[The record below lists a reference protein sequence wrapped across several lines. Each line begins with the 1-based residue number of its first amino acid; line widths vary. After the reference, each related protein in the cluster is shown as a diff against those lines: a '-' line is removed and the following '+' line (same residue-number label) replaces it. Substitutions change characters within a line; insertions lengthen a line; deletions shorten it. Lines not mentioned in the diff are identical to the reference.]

1 VSADPIITD
10 EYKYGFSQPEN
21 YVFKSRK
28 GLDHDIVEQI
38 SQMKG
43 EPQWL
48 RDFRHR
54 SLDLFL
60 RRPMPNWG
68 GDLGQIDFQDIF
80 YYVKPVNEAGKTWD
94 EVPADIRDTFEK
106 LGIPEAERKYLAG
119 VGSQFESE
127 VIYHKV
133 REDLEKQ
140 GVIFVDP
147 DTAFREHEEI
157 FRPYFATVIPPNDNK
172 FAALN
177 SAVFSGG
184 SFIYVPKGVSID
196 LPLQA
201 YFRINAQNMG
211 QFERTLII
219 ADEGSYVHYVEGCFT
234 AGARVRTRDG
244 EKLIEAI
251 REGDEVFTHKG
262 RYRRVY
268 HTMQRPYNGTL
279 YNIRFFGDSWREL
292 HVTQEHPLL
301 VVRRVKSEYR
311 NEVYKREWLQ
321 ASEVKPGDY
330 MVIPVP
336 HPEKESDVGHSITI
350 PLGRGR
356 HDPIQKEVTLPLEE
370 DFFRL
375 VGYYHAEGHVDNEH
389 YISFSYHAEETDLLD
404 DTREL
409 ISRYMGK
416 TAIENKVRQNGQTLV
431 VASTEM
437 ARAFARVFGS
447 TVFDKHVPDFIANAP
462 LSYLSQW
469 VRGAWQGDGSYDPRK
484 NLFRYNTVS
493 QSLAYSFRDALLRLG
508 VAASVNLQE
517 RDAPRQPMYVVVI
530 SSPWNERFGE
540 IVGYPAPA
548 GKKEG
553 SPFVLDEEY
562 LYVPIRAIEIE
573 DVDTTVYNFSV
584 EEDES
589 YVAEGVISH
598 NCTAPTYTTDSL
610 HSAVVEIIV
619 RPNAR
624 VRYTTIQNW
633 SKNVYNLVTKRA
645 QAYANATMEWVD
657 GNLGCLSEGSAVT
670 TPEGIKPIEDVEV
683 GDKVLS
689 YDDSA
694 GDLTFRAVT
703 AKRFSGMQPVHTVAI
718 GERKIQV
725 TANHPFY
732 SYKYDADAPKKLGRY
747 QLGYVRTDHL
757 KEAIIPRTSIDY
769 GKPHRLQAPTLATEF
784 RSLNQYAPE
793 LSMSRSRASRMAST
807 EYTNDAIMWLF
818 GYWIGDGNIDTKEG
832 KTEGVMRWAKV
843 GFSTPRTD
851 RARERL
857 ISTMA
862 ALVDTPP
869 TERADG
875 HHLAWSNK
883 ELAEFFH
890 LNGFIGGART
900 KRVPQWVWSLPESQR
915 LAFIAGYL
923 DADGSI
929 NKSHFSLKSANRELL
944 EDIASLLVTLGITS
958 RLFTEFAEPKQVEIM
973 GVVATAHS
981 AYRLSFAADS
991 RLYQH
996 VSAVLRAQA
1005 ESSAP
1010 TVPQNRQVGRS
1021 QIELPQSVEIVDVT
1035 VSEPSAEPVPTW
1047 DIEVEG
1053 TGNFVADGF
1062 IVHNSKLTMKYPA
1075 VWLMEPGARGEVL
1088 SVAFASDGQHQDAGG
1103 KMVHVAPHTSS
1114 TIISKSISKGA
1125 GRASYRG
1132 LLKVQK
1138 GAHHVKSN
1146 VRCDALLLDEQ
1157 SRTDTYPYMEI
1168 EEEDVEVGH
1177 EASVSKVGEEQLF
1190 YLMSRGIP
1198 ENEAYTMIVSGFIEP
1213 IVKELP
1219 LEYAV
1224 ELNRLIQLEMSGS
1237 VG

>member
-1 VSADPIITD
+1 MSADPIISD

-38 SQMKG
+38 SQMKH

-48 RDFRHR
+48 NDFRHR

-60 RRPMPNWG
+60 KRPMPNWG
-68 GDLGQIDFQDIF
+68 GELDTIDFQDI
-80 YYVKPVNEAGKTWD
+80 YYYIKPMQDSGTTWED
-94 EVPADIRDTFEK
+94 VPADIRDTFDK
-106 LGIPEAERKYLAG
+106 LGIPEAERKFLAG
-119 VGSQFESE
+119 VGSQYECLSGDTRVYTARGLVPIRDIVVGDTVFSFDENENRIIAAKVRATAEKGEREVFEVRVGNRVIRSTANHPFLNLAYDKEEGRIRGRYHREWTYLSDLSVGDLVGVVKDLPETGTDYHLEQPVIKTEVTGHNLAATSTATLARIARVEFGDYVKIDSITPAGTEMVYDIEVEGPHNFVAEGLIVHNSE
-127 VIYHKV
+127 VVYHKV
-133 REDLEKQ
+133 RADLEAK

-244 EKLIEAI
+244 EKLIEEI

-262 RYRRVY
+262 RYRKVT
-268 HTMQRPYNGTL
+268 HTMQRPYQ
-279 YNIRFFGDSWREL
+279 GDIYHIALAAHTL
-292 HVTQEHPLL
+292 HVTEEHPLMI
-301 VVRRVKSEYR
+301 VRNPADRVKGEQPLL
-311 NEVYKREWLQ
+311 EWVF
-321 ASEVKPGDY
+321 ASQVKAGDY
-330 MVIPVP
+330 LVAPSDKAASIQVAPQDFWRADDRFTYLPVQ
-336 HPEKESDVGHSITI
+336 SIT
-350 PLGRGR
+350 
-356 HDPIQKEVTLPLEE
+356 
-370 DFFRL
+370 
-375 VGYYHAEGHVDNEH
+375 
-389 YISFSYHAEETDLLD
+389 
-404 DTREL
+404 
-409 ISRYMGK
+409 
-416 TAIENKVRQNGQTLV
+416 
-431 VASTEM
+431 TEQM
-437 ARAFARVFGS
+437 
-447 TVFDKHVPDFIANAP
+447 
-462 LSYLSQW
+462 
-469 VRGAWQGDGSYDPRK
+469 
-484 NLFRYNTVS
+484 
-493 QSLAYSFRDALLRLG
+493 
-508 VAASVNLQE
+508 
-517 RDAPRQPMYVVVI
+517 
-530 SSPWNERFGE
+530 
-540 IVGYPAPA
+540 
-548 GKKEG
+548 
-553 SPFVLDEEY
+553 
-562 LYVPIRAIEIE
+562 
-573 DVDTTVYNFSV
+573 DTTVYNLSV
-584 EEDES
+584 DEDET

-619 RPNAR
+619 KRDAR

-657 GNLGCLSEGSAVT
+657 SNLGCLSEGSTVT
-670 TPEGIKPIEDVEV
+670 TPDGIKPIEDLQV

-694 GDLTFRAVT
+694 GELTFRAVT
-703 AKRFSGMQPVHTVAI
+703 AKRFSGMQPVHTVSV
-718 GERKIQV
+718 GERKIHV

-732 SYKYDADAPKKLGRY
+732 SYKHELDDGKQWGRY
-747 QLGYVRTDHL
+747 HLDYVRTDQL
-757 KEAIIPRTSIDY
+757 QEVIIPHTSIDY
-769 GKPHRLQAPTLATEF
+769 GQPYVLQVPTLTTAF
-784 RSLNQYAPE
+784 NSLNQYAPE
-793 LSMSRSRASRMAST
+793 LSMSRSRASRMTAT
-807 EYTNDAIMWLF
+807 EYTDDSIMWLF
-818 GYWIGDGNIDTKEG
+818 GYWVGDGNIELKQG

-843 GFSTPRTD
+843 GFSTPRED
-851 RARERL
+851 RARGRL
-857 ISTMA
+857 VETMT
-862 ALVDTPP
+862 ALVDATPH
-869 TERADG
+869 ERADG
-875 HHLAWSNK
+875 HHLYWSSK

-890 LNGFIGGART
+890 LNGFKGNART

-915 LAFIAGYL
+915 LAFIAGYI
-923 DADGSI
+923 DADGCVI
-929 NKSHFSLKSANRELL
+929 RGQLHIKSVNRQLL
-944 EDIASLLVTLGITS
+944 EDVASLLVTVGITP
-958 RLFTEFAEPKQVEIM
+958 RLRTEFSEPKQVVIM
-973 GVVATAHS
+973 GVPTIAHGAYTLTFRSDERLLKHTSTAIQNKALDQQRTSHTK
-981 AYRLSFAADS
+981 
-991 RLYQH
+991 
-996 VSAVLRAQA
+996 RAI
-1005 ESSAP
+1005 
-1010 TVPQNRQVGRS
+1010 GRS
-1021 QIELPQSVEIVDVT
+1021 EIHLPDAVEIVPVT
-1035 VSEPSAEPVPTW
+1035 VSEPSADPVPTW

-1075 VWLMEPGARGEVL
+1075 VWLMEPGAKGDVL

-1114 TIISKSISKGA
+1114 TIVSKSISKGA
-1125 GRASYRG
+1125 GRSSYRG

-1190 YLMSRGIP
+1190 YLMSRGIS
-1198 ENEAYTMIVSGFIEP
+1198 EGEAYTMIVSGFIEP